1 MGFSFIPK
9 EHKFFDMF
17 NKQAV
22 NVHHAAKYF
31 NELVTKGEFNE
42 DTVAKMH
49 RLEQEGDILA
59 HEVND
64 ALSKT
69 FITPFD
75 REDIFTLS
83 NNLDN
88 VVDAIDAIT
97 KRMGLYKLT
106 NPDVHMKQFA
116 VAIEQ
121 ACCALHDAVSHL
133 HNTKTRTRIDD
144 YCREINRLENVGDQ
158 LRETAIAELFEK
170 TTDPIKIIKWKEMY
184 ESAESAIDTIDH
196 ASKSIQSILVK
207 QG

>member
-1 MGFSFIPK
+1 VCFNLIPK
-9 EHKFFDMF
+9 EQKFFDMF
-17 NKQAV
+17 NKQAI

-31 NELVTKGEFNE
+31 NELVSNGHFNE
-42 DTVAKMH
+42 DTVARMH
-49 RLEQEGDILA
+49 RLEQEGDILS
-59 HEVND
+59 HEIANVLNQ
-64 ALSKT
+64 T

-75 REDIFTLS
+75 REDIFLLS

-106 NPDVHMKQFA
+106 EPDVHMKQFA

-121 ACCALHDAVSHL
+121 ACCALHDIVKNL
-133 HNTKTRTRIDD
+133 HNTKSRTRINDH
-144 YCREINRLENVGDQ
+144 CLEIKRIENLGDQ

-170 TTDPIKIIKWKEMY
+170 TNDPIKIIKWKEMY
-184 ESAESAIDTIDH
+184 EAAESTIDTIDH

>member
-17 NKQAV
+17 NKQAI

-42 DTVAKMH
+42 DTVARMH

-59 HEVND
+59 HEVSE
-64 ALSKT
+64 ALNKT

-106 NPDVHMKQFA
+106 TPDVHMKQFA

-121 ACCALHDAVSHL
+121 ACCALHDAVNHL

-158 LRETAIAELFEK
+158 LRETAISELFEK

-196 ASKSIQSILVK
+196 TSKSIQSILVK